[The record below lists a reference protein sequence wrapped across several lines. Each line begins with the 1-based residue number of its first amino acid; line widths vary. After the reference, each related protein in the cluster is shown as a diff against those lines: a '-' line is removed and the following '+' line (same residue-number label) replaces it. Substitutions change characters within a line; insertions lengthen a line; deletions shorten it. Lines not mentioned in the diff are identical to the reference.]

1 MQAQHA
7 VQGET
12 HAHRWRFLVAAILG
26 LHGVIHVLGFLSTWQ
41 MGAFTAVS
49 ATPLYPSGL
58 ATGSPVVLVLGVLWL
73 ITMAAFLLA
82 AIGVVL
88 RVAWWKSV
96 AVSAACVSLVL
107 CIAWWNSAWFG
118 VLIDVA
124 ILLGVLISTW
134 ETRQKSAVK

>member
-1 MQAQHA
+1 MQTQHA

-12 HAHRWRFLVAAILG
+12 PVQGWRFLVAAILG
-26 LHGVIHVLGFLSTWQ
+26 LHGLIHVLGLLSTWQ
-41 MGAFTAVS
+41 VGNFNAVS

-58 ATGSPVVLVLGVLWL
+58 AIGSPVVLVLGVLWL
-73 ITMAAFLLA
+73 VTIAMFLLA

-88 RVAWWKSV
+88 RAVWWKSV
-96 AVSAACVSLVL
+96 TVSAACVSLVL

-118 VLIDVA
+118 ALVDVA

-134 ETRQKSAVK
+134 ESRPQRAVK

>member
-7 VQGET
+7 VQRQS
-12 HAHRWRFLVAAILG
+12 HAHGWRFLVAAILG
-26 LHGVIHVLGFLSTWQ
+26 LHGLIHVLGFFSTWQ
-41 MGAFTAVS
+41 LGDFTAIP

-58 ATGSPVVLVLGVLWL
+58 AAGSPVVLALGVLWL
-73 ITMAAFLLA
+73 VTMAAFLLA

-88 RVAWWKSV
+88 RTAWWKSV

-118 VLIDVA
+118 ALVDVA
-124 ILLGVLISTW
+124 VLLGVLISTR